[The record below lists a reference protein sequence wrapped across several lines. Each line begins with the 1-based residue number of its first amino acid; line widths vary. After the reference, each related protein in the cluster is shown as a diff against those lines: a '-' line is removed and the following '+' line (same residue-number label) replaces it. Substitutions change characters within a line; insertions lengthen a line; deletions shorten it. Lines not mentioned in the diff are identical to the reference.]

1 MLEYNKGKCADKAE
15 RSRVMVIRT
24 QYLERLRPFY
34 DSELVKVITGIRRC
48 GKSTILRQVIAEI
61 KKNGIEDSHIVYI
74 NFEDYKYHKLT
85 DADAFYEY
93 VDQKI
98 VDESKY
104 YLFFDEIQN
113 VNNFELVVNS
123 FRATHNV
130 SIFITGS
137 NSKLLSG
144 ELATHLSGRTV
155 SLRVL
160 PFNFMEFC
168 QYKDISAPD
177 YETLLAEY
185 MTYGGLPLVCGA
197 ANKETKEVI
206 LNNIYDAVVLKD
218 IVMRNKINSPLVL
231 EKVLDYIVGNSSL
244 TVSGNAIAGT
254 LSSNGHKVSAPVV
267 YDYLRCIVD
276 ACVCDKVSRY
286 DIRGKK
292 ALAFE
297 EKYYVC
303 DLGFLHLKKNRIK
316 DEYNYIIE
324 TICYNELISRGY
336 KVYVGKTWKGEIDFI
351 AELNGKIIY
360 IQAAYLLDD
369 IFRNAQAAYNHWSK
383 LPPAERTVQNLL
395 ENLSYDFFNLLDS
408 VTIARSRKHI
418 TRYYDTK
425 AIGSF
430 PERKTPLSFRPAL
443 VKNGAVNYK
452 EIFSKLDELELSIY
466 TPTEFIL
473 HSRLPKYAELFD
485 DNKVNTG
492 FTQANRERGIRRL
505 MAINILKR
513 MESSVYSF
521 RLTVER
527 VRASICAALQKI
539 DSFTQ
544 HRLANAQVDT
554 GTDFSGADFDM
565 EEESFVVGKK
575 SAY

>member
-1 MLEYNKGKCADKAE
+1 MIQRQRYLDKLINKKENG
-15 RSRVMVIRT
+15 M
-24 QYLERLRPFY
+24 
-34 DSELVKVITGIRRC
+34 VKVITGIRRC

-61 KKNGIEDSHIVYI
+61 KENGIEDSHIVYI

-93 VDQKI
+93 VEQKI
-98 VDESKY
+98 IDESKY

-168 QYKDISAPD
+168 QYKDISTPD
-177 YETLLAEY
+177 YESLLAEY

-218 IVMRNKINSPLVL
+218 IVMRNKINAPLVL

-244 TVSGNAIAGT
+244 TVSGNAIAST

-351 AELNGKIIY
+351 AELNGKIVY
-360 IQAAYLLDD
+360 IQAAYLLTDEKT
-369 IFRNAQAAYNHWSK
+369 IEREFGAYEK
-383 LPPAERTVQNLL
+383 
-395 ENLSYDFFNLLDS
+395 
-408 VTIARSRKHI
+408 IA
-418 TRYYDTK
+418 D
-425 AIGSF
+425 
-430 PERKTPLSFRPAL
+430 
-443 VKNGAVNYK
+443 NY
-452 EIFSKLDELELSIY
+452 
-466 TPTEFIL
+466 
-473 HSRLPKYAELFD
+473 PKYVITLDKHTISRNGIIHYNLIDFLLR
-485 DNKVNTG
+485 KV
-492 FTQANRERGIRRL
+492 
-505 MAINILKR
+505 
-513 MESSVYSF
+513 
-521 RLTVER
+521 
-527 VRASICAALQKI
+527 AL
-539 DSFTQ
+539 
-544 HRLANAQVDT
+544 
-554 GTDFSGADFDM
+554 
-565 EEESFVVGKK
+565 
-575 SAY
+575 

>member
-1 MLEYNKGKCADKAE
+1 
-15 RSRVMVIRT
+15 MVIRT

-61 KKNGIEDSHIVYI
+61 KENGIEDSHIVYI

-93 VDQKI
+93 VEQKI

-177 YETLLAEY
+177 YETLLEEY

-218 IVMRNKINSPLVL
+218 IVMRNKIN
-231 EKVLDYIVGNSSL
+231 
-244 TVSGNAIAGT
+244 
-254 LSSNGHKVSAPVV
+254 
-267 YDYLRCIVD
+267 
-276 ACVCDKVSRY
+276 
-286 DIRGKK
+286 
-292 ALAFE
+292 
-297 EKYYVC
+297 
-303 DLGFLHLKKNRIK
+303 
-316 DEYNYIIE
+316 
-324 TICYNELISRGY
+324 
-336 KVYVGKTWKGEIDFI
+336 
-351 AELNGKIIY
+351 
-360 IQAAYLLDD
+360 
-369 IFRNAQAAYNHWSK
+369 
-383 LPPAERTVQNLL
+383 
-395 ENLSYDFFNLLDS
+395 
-408 VTIARSRKHI
+408 
-418 TRYYDTK
+418 
-425 AIGSF
+425 
-430 PERKTPLSFRPAL
+430 
-443 VKNGAVNYK
+443 
-452 EIFSKLDELELSIY
+452 
-466 TPTEFIL
+466 
-473 HSRLPKYAELFD
+473 
-485 DNKVNTG
+485 
-492 FTQANRERGIRRL
+492 
-505 MAINILKR
+505 
-513 MESSVYSF
+513 
-521 RLTVER
+521 
-527 VRASICAALQKI
+527 
-539 DSFTQ
+539 
-544 HRLANAQVDT
+544 
-554 GTDFSGADFDM
+554 
-565 EEESFVVGKK
+565 
-575 SAY
+575 

>member
-1 MLEYNKGKCADKAE
+1 MLEYNQGKSADKAE

-61 KKNGIEDSHIVYI
+61 KENGIEDSHIIYI

-93 VDQKI
+93 VEQKI
-98 VDESKY
+98 VDEGKY

-244 TVSGNAIAGT
+244 TVSGNAIAST

-303 DLGFLHLKKNRIK
+303 DLGFLHLKKTELRTSI
-316 DEYNYIIE
+316 
-324 TICYNELISRGY
+324 TI
-336 KVYVGKTWKGEIDFI
+336 
-351 AELNGKIIY
+351 
-360 IQAAYLLDD
+360 LLKQ
-369 IFRNAQAAYNHWSK
+369 F
-383 LPPAERTVQNLL
+383 
-395 ENLSYDFFNLLDS
+395 
-408 VTIARSRKHI
+408 
-418 TRYYDTK
+418 
-425 AIGSF
+425 AIMS
-430 PERKTPLSFRPAL
+430 
-443 VKNGAVNYK
+443 
-452 EIFSKLDELELSIY
+452 
-466 TPTEFIL
+466 
-473 HSRLPKYAELFD
+473 
-485 DNKVNTG
+485 
-492 FTQANRERGIRRL
+492 
-505 MAINILKR
+505 
-513 MESSVYSF
+513 
-521 RLTVER
+521 
-527 VRASICAALQKI
+527 
-539 DSFTQ
+539 
-544 HRLANAQVDT
+544 
-554 GTDFSGADFDM
+554 
-565 EEESFVVGKK
+565 
-575 SAY
+575 